1 MNGING
7 RILFPGN
14 PWPEGHALQ
23 EFAWTARLV
32 DGKVWFDLH
41 LRSQPYYSERD
52 IEEDEDAEHEGS
64 WEAPGVW
71 SNYHRCTLSSTYW
84 GEEGGFPVCD
94 IEHFSPD
101 WLDGKTFQVDLIEN
115 EIGDDDNLAFHIYLL
130 GHDSVANHRISF
142 QRVGNSNLF
151 DIVWTGDI
159 ALTYVG
165 DYMLEHAFEARIT
178 GLPFPLIP
186 A

>member
-1 MNGING
+1 MF
-7 RILFPGN
+7 R
-14 PWPEGHALQ
+14 
-23 EFAWTARLV
+23 
-32 DGKVWFDLH
+32 
-41 LRSQPYYSERD
+41 PY
-52 IEEDEDAEHEGS
+52 
-64 WEAPGVW
+64 
-71 SNYHRCTLSSTYW
+71 
-84 GEEGGFPVCD
+84 
-94 IEHFSPD
+94 
-101 WLDGKTFQVDLIEN
+101 LIEN